1 MIIMSR
7 PKIILKLSVFDKSI
21 EILTGFLLFFMWA
34 WLLYHYSM
42 LPEKIPTHF
51 NFAGE
56 ADGFGNKK
64 DLFILAISATILY
77 ILLSIL
83 NRFPHIFNYPVEVT
97 EHNAPKLYQL
107 GNQML
112 RSLKFLTILA
122 MCLVQIFNVNIAK
135 NNEGSLPNVII
146 FGVIGL
152 ILISTG
158 YFIIKMFRISNKN
171 S

>member
-1 MIIMSR
+1 
-7 PKIILKLSVFDKSI
+7 
-21 EILTGFLLFFMWA
+21 
-34 WLLYHYSM
+34 M

-51 NFAGE
+51 NLAGE
-56 ADGFGNKK
+56 ADGFGHKN
-64 DLFILAISATILY
+64 DLFILAVSATIIY

-83 NRFPHIFNYPVEVT
+83 KRFPHVFNYPVEVT
-97 EHNAPKLYQL
+97 EHNAPQLYYL

-112 RSLKFLTILA
+112 RFLKFLTILA
-122 MCLVQIFNVNIAK
+122 MCVVEVSNVNIAK
-135 NNEGSLPNVII
+135 NNESSLPNAII